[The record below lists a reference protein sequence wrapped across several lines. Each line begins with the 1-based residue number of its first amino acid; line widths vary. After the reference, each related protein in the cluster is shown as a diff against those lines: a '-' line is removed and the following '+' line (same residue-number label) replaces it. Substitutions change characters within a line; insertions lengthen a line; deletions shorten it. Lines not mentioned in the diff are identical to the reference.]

1 MRRLRWSEFVRSHP
15 HADLVAAFVPE
26 TERIGTPDA
35 RQKLDVLVSRIRQ
48 LAPSDVYA
56 VTIVRAGGRAE
67 IHCAFANEADATVFA
82 TAMKAKVVRR
92 YPGRASQRPFR
103 LDDAAALAL
112 CGALTPASLGDSQRR
127 QGREGH
133 HKP

>member
-1 MRRLRWSEFVRSHP
+1 
-15 HADLVAAFVPE
+15 VAAFVPE
-26 TERIGTPDA
+26 TERIGTPDT
-35 RQKLDVLVSRIRQ
+35 RQKLNVLVSRIRQ

-56 VTIVRAGGRAE
+56 ATIMRAGGRAE
-67 IHCAFANEADATVFA
+67 IHCAFASEADATVFA

-92 YPGRASQRPFR
+92 YPGHASQRLFR

-112 CGALTPASLGDSQRR
+112 RDALTPASLGESQRR
-127 QGREGH
+127 QGREGR

>member
-1 MRRLRWSEFVRSHP
+1 LVRVRAKSPARPSCSRLRSR
-15 HADLVAAFVPE
+15 D
-26 TERIGTPDA
+26 RIGTPDT
-35 RQKLDVLVSRIRQ
+35 RQKLNVLVGRIRQ

-56 VTIVRAGGRAE
+56 ATIVRAGGRAE

-82 TAMKAKVVRR
+82 AAMKAKVVRR
-92 YPGRASQRPFR
+92 YPGHASQRLFR

-112 CGALTPASLGDSQRR
+112 RGALTPASLGESQRR
-127 QGREGH
+127 QGREGR